1 VFHIVT
7 WKNWNLCAKVA
18 DAVRM
23 NTAVVLQY
31 EEFGQYELQMCY
43 LTYSALMNEMLLKIQ

>member
-1 VFHIVT
+1 MFHIVT